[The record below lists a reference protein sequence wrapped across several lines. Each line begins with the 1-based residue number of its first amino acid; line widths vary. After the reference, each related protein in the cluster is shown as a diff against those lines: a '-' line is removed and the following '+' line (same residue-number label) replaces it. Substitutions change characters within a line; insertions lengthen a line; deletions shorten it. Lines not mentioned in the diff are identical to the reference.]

1 MAKHDSE
8 RSKKPE
14 AKDAKRKSSS
24 GIRPAASRPSESVRP
39 ERSSEPAR
47 AGRSSESVRPGRT
60 SETSRA
66 SERLRSGGASATAP
80 VAAAV
85 GAVFPAEELGKWRDL
100 LQQRRR
106 EIAGDIGS
114 LEKDA
119 MEAEDGHTTPNHIA
133 ERGSDAELQDVSLN
147 IAGDEKALIWQID
160 RALRKIDTSKPL
172 PFGLCEHTRQPI
184 QKNRLQLL
192 PWTPLSIEGA
202 TYMETN
208 GFTLQD
214 MLLDD

>member
-1 MAKHDSE
+1 MAKSNDSE

-14 AKDAKRKSSS
+14 TKEQRRKTAS
-24 GIRPAASRPSESVRP
+24 GSRPAV
-39 ERSSEPAR
+39 
-47 AGRSSESVRPGRT
+47 GRSSEVARASERNRP
-60 SETSRA
+60 SERVSERSRA
-66 SERLRSGGASATAP
+66 SERNRAPAASHVSP
-80 VAAAV
+80 AAAV
-85 GAVFPAEELGKWRDL
+85 SAVFPPEELRKWREML
-100 LQQRRR
+100 ELRRR

-160 RALRKIDTSKPL
+160 RALRKIDTSAPL

-202 TYMETN
+202 TYMETS
-208 GFTLQD
+208 GLTLQD